1 MFPNMPHEKNKKQK
15 KQNLALAYV
24 DQIWG
29 WKQQLIS
36 LKKIW
41 VNIKSEGA

>member
-1 MFPNMPHEKNKKQK
+1 MFPNMPHEKKKKQK

-41 VNIKSEGA
+41 ANIKSEGA